1 MYYNYPSIYISIY
14 LSKGKGIFSCDRLL
28 FCLNFCVWLCVCV
41 LCVCV
46 VMCVCVCGYVCLFV
60 CVVMCVC
67 LCVYECISM
76 PFYLPLLFYI
86 LSSYPLLPSL
96 LKFTL
101 PLSLFSLQ
109 NVPFCLL
116 FPSHLVLPILSPL
129 LSKCTRRFN
138 RIKIK

>member
-1 MYYNYPSIYISIY
+1 MLITICIIIIRLFIHISIY

-41 LCVCV
+41 IRVCV

-86 LSSYPLLPSL
+86 LSSYPLPPSL

-109 NVPFCLL
+109 NVL
-116 FPSHLVLPILSPL
+116 FLPSLS
-129 LSKCTRRFN
+129 LSSSPPHF
-138 RIKIK
+138 IPPAE

>member
-1 MYYNYPSIYISIY
+1 MLITICIIIIRLFIY
-14 LSKGKGIFSCDRLL
+14 LSIYPKERESFHVTDFCFVLTFACD
-28 FCLNFCVWLCVCV
+28 CVCV
-41 LCVCV
+41 IRVC
-46 VMCVCVCGYVCLFV
+46 CHVCLFV

-86 LSSYPLLPSL
+86 LSSYPLPPSL

-109 NVPFCLL
+109 NVLL
-116 FPSHLVLPILSPL
+116 LPSLS
-129 LSKCTRRFN
+129 LSSSPPHF
-138 RIKIK
+138 IPPAE